1 MRLGHIIGKLNVH
14 TDEPSL
20 VGARWLL
27 VNPIETK
34 DLNTCIENPP
44 AITPQPTLVIFD
56 KLGAGLGDIVGF
68 VEGAEAT
75 APFDNPIP
83 IDAISIAIFDHI
95 SYTPPTD

>member
-27 VNPIETK
+27 INPIDTK

-44 AITPQPTLVIFD
+44 AITTQPTLVIYD

-68 VEGAEAT
+68 IEGAEAT
-75 APFDNPIP
+75 APFENPIP
-83 IDAISIAIFDHI
+83 IDAISIAIFDQI
-95 SYTPPTD
+95 SYIAPPA

>member
-27 VNPIETK
+27 VNPIDTK
-34 DLNTCIENPP
+34 DINSCIETTPP
-44 AITPQPTLVIFD
+44 ITTQPTLVIYD
-56 KLGAGLGDIVGF
+56 KLGAGPGDIVGF

-75 APFDNPIP
+75 APFDHPIP
-83 IDAISIAIFDHI
+83 IDAINIAIFDHL
-95 SYTPPTD
+95 SYIAP